1 MGYRSDVRII
11 MSRNGYQKFQ
21 KYVDEHINDFIKNN
35 NKLKE
40 YNYDYNLLH
49 NLDVSKQSIDDN
61 NKICIGWDSIKW
73 YDGYEEVD
81 SIMDSLDKLEKNGFG
96 YSYARIGDNLEDY
109 EERFVI
115 STSRDNINY
124 LEVSPVSRSFDDY
137 NYIDIDLNKKNKDME
152 R

>member
-1 MGYRSDVRII
+1 MGYRSDIRII

-21 KYVDEHINDFIKNN
+21 KYVNEHINNFIKNN
-35 NKLKE
+35 NNLKE

-49 NLDVSKQSIDDN
+49 NLDVSKQSKDDN

-96 YSYARIGDNLEDY
+96 YSYARIGDNPEDY
-109 EERFVI
+109 EERFAI
-115 STSRDNINY
+115 STSKDNINY

-137 NYIDIDLNKKNKDME
+137 NYTDIDLNKKNKDME